1 MSPRH
6 HLGVFGGGQLGRMLG
21 LAAAP
26 LGLSCSFYEPSGAE
40 CPAAL
45 LGPILGDQKH
55 SPEAVHAFLDSA
67 DVFTYEFENID
78 VGLVERI
85 ARHKPVY
92 PGLESLRLTQ
102 NRLYEK
108 SLFAELSI
116 PTATWLAVNS
126 LAELKT
132 ATSALGLPLVL
143 KTTTQGYDGKGQFI
157 LRSTGDLMDAW
168 QHLGTSSPLIAEQF
182 IAFRRE
188 MSIIA
193 VRDQQGNTATYP
205 LTENIHLKGILSHSL
220 TPAPEV
226 TLSTQQTA
234 NRYIDSLLTRL
245 NHVGVLTLE
254 LFETDNGL
262 LANEMAPRV
271 HNSGHWSIEGAL
283 CSQFENHVRA
293 VLGLPLGATSCPRPT
308 AMINLIGQIPERAD
322 ILSIPGAH
330 LHLYG
335 KSPRPGR
342 KLGHITLSADSH
354 AELNQ
359 LMLDIARHLPNP
371 MALSLRP

>member
-1 MSPRH
+1 MNPRH
-6 HLGVFGGGQLGRMLG
+6 QLGILGGGQLGRMLG

-26 LGLSCSFYEPSGAE
+26 LGLSCSFYEPSGSD

-45 LGPILGDQKH
+45 LGPVMGDQEH
-55 SPEAVHAFLDSA
+55 SDEAVHAFLASA

-78 VGLVERI
+78 IRLVERI
-85 ARHKPVY
+85 AQHKPVY

-108 SLFAELSI
+108 SLFAELDI
-116 PTATWLAVNS
+116 PTASWLAVNS
-126 LAELKT
+126 RAELEAAMNT
-132 ATSALGLPLVL
+132 LGLPLVL

-157 LRSTGDLMDAW
+157 LRVPEDVTDAW
-168 QHLGTSSPLIAEQF
+168 QHLGANGPLIAEQF
-182 IAFRRE
+182 ITFRRE

-193 VRDQQGNTATYP
+193 VRDLQGHTATYP
-205 LTENIHLKGILSHSL
+205 LTENVHLKGILSHSL

-226 TLSTQQTA
+226 SVAIEQTA
-234 NRYIDSLLTRL
+234 VRYMDSLLTRL

-283 CSQFENHVRA
+283 CSQFENHIRA
-293 VLGLPLGATSCPRPT
+293 VLGLPLGSTRCPRPT
-308 AMINLIGQIPERAD
+308 AMINLIGQPPERAD
-322 ILSIPGAH
+322 ILRLSGAH

-354 AELNQ
+354 AELKQ
-359 LMLDIARHLPNP
+359 RMLDIAPYLPNP
-371 MALSLRP
+371 MALSA